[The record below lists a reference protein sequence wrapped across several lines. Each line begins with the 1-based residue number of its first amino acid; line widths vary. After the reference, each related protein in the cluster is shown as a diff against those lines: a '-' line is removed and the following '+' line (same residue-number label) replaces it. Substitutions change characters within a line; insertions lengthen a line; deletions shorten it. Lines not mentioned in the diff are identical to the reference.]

1 MPFSPLNL
9 LAVAASLILALVLTP
24 VVRTF
29 ARRLGVVAKP
39 KTDRWHKKPTAML
52 GGIAIWLSV
61 VTTYL
66 VFVPHT
72 PYGWVII
79 KASSFLFLVGLIDDL
94 VHTKPYQ
101 KLIGQVLVSAF
112 VVYYGL
118 SLPWTQS
125 LPINMALTIFWL
137 IGITNAVNLLDNMDG
152 LASGIAVV
160 AAGFLAWSFINTG
173 QLTDALMLA
182 AFAGGLLGFLVYNS
196 NPASIFMGDCG
207 SMFVGFFLASS
218 ALVNVSGGRSRSFL
232 PVLAVPI
239 LVLFIPIFDT
249 TFVTILRKLSGR
261 AASTGG
267 RDHTSHRLVALGM
280 SERHAVWMLYGF
292 AALSGLLAL
301 LVQRVKLDVSLAAI
315 AGFTV
320 LLTLIGVY
328 LAGVKVYDETEEVL
342 ALRDNSPYAFLIDL
356 SYKRR
361 IFEVLLDVILIL
373 LSYWC
378 AYAVK
383 FGALSGSTAWKL
395 FLRTLPVLVFV
406 KMAAFLVMGVYR
418 GIWRYTSLDDLIVFA
433 KAVVLSSVLSV
444 LAILFAFRFEGF
456 SRTIFII
463 DGVLMFMFL
472 AGSRMAFR
480 LFRQVIP
487 APGAGDGRRV
497 LIYGAG
503 DGGELLLRELQ
514 NNRALKYAPVGFVDD
529 DPAKYGKVIHGLK
542 VYGGNGDLS
551 AICRQHEVDEVLIS
565 SSRMTEARLQ
575 EILGFCRDQSIGV
588 KRMRITIEDLTQFY
602 LVLTTFPASRK

>member
-1 MPFSPLNL
+1 MPFSSLNF
-9 LAVAASLILALVLTP
+9 LAVAAAALLALALTP
-24 VVRTF
+24 LVRLL
-29 ARRLGVVAKP
+29 ARRIGMVAKP

-52 GGIAIWLSV
+52 GGVAIWLSV
-61 VTTYL
+61 VISY
-66 VFVPHT
+66 FAFIPRT
-72 PYGWVII
+72 PYGLVII
-79 KASSFLFLVGLIDDL
+79 AASTFLFLVGLVDDFL
-94 VHTKPYQ
+94 HTKPYQ
-101 KLIGQVLVSAF
+101 KLIGQVMGSAF
-112 VVYYGL
+112 VIYYGL
-118 SLPWTQS
+118 SLPWTS
-125 LPINMALTIFWL
+125 YSALNVAITIFWL
-137 IGITNAVNLLDNMDG
+137 IGVTNAVNLLDNMDG
-152 LASGIAVV
+152 LATGIAVI
-160 AAGFLAWSFINTG
+160 ASGFLALSFLSAG
-173 QLTDALMLA
+173 HLTEALMLIT
-182 AFAGGLLGFLVYNS
+182 FGGALLGFLVYNS
-196 NPASIFMGDCG
+196 NPASIFMGDSG
-207 SMFVGFFLASS
+207 SMFIGFFLASA
-218 ALVNVSGGRSRSFL
+218 ALVNVSGGRSRSLL

-249 TFVTILRKLSGR
+249 TFVTILRKFSGR
-261 AASTGG
+261 AASRGG

-301 LVQRVKLDVSLAAI
+301 LVQQVKLDVSLAAI

-320 LLTLIGVY
+320 LLTLVGVY
-328 LAGVKVYDETEEVL
+328 LAGVKVYDETEEAL
-342 ALRDNSPYAFLIDL
+342 ALRDNSPYAFLVDL

-383 FGALSGSTAWKL
+383 FGALSGSAAWTL

-433 KAVVLSSVLSV
+433 KAVVLSSVMSV
-444 LAILFAFRFEGF
+444 LAVLFAFRFEGF

-463 DGVLMFMFL
+463 DGLLMFMFL

-480 LFRQVIP
+480 LFRQILP

-529 DPAKYGKVIHGLK
+529 DPAKSGKVIHGLK

-565 SSRMTEARLQ
+565 SSRMTEDRLH
-575 EILGFCRDQSIGV
+575 EILGFCRKQEIVV
-588 KRMRITIEDLTQFY
+588 KRMRITIEDLTQY
-602 LVLTTFPASRK
+602 